1 MDDSQIEGVDRDLA
15 EAGLVPARSAYGAQ
29 ADSTMDARNSAP
41 EHESDDALVAAL
53 RVAIDAGDVGGAV
66 ATVRAG
72 WFELSSEH
80 GEVTRMLL
88 ERLPVHTL
96 RTEPLLLMMLGL
108 CYNTLGFHRV
118 RALRYFQWAVRAAR
132 TERSDLDTVDRVLI
146 RATEA
151 AAYRLVGHP
160 RRSIDPARSAL
171 QLLDGLSDT
180 DAVHV
185 RNLTRVYSQLG
196 VSLFYGGDVEGAMDA
211 FAKGLAATPDTPP
224 SPGFGNLA
232 MLAGIHAL
240 RGDLA
245 DAAAHLDYARTGPW
259 TDRQRNMYTGT
270 FYRLAEAVAALE
282 RLDAPAAREQLAAMQ
297 HDRRS
302 IEHWIAIAQ
311 IEAMAG
317 LVEGDP
323 GRALADLESFV
334 SMRGREGR
342 SGDARTALSRTRAL
356 LQLALGNPDAAAAI
370 LDRVSSHD
378 AMAQVDRARVD
389 LALGRTGS
397 ALSAIRSIASAEMS
411 ARTTAE
417 ASAIEAAVLLRLPST
432 ARSSGT
438 LRRLGSLLVATHQ
451 RLAVALL
458 PAQDFERVMSALRDA
473 GYGAIAD
480 VPLRPLLP
488 DLSPDLLLTE
498 RERAVLGQ
506 LMTTGSVAEIAAAL
520 YVSSNTVKTQL
531 RSIYRKLGVSNREDA
546 MAVAVDRRLLAER
559 E

>member
-1 MDDSQIEGVDRDLA
+1 
-15 EAGLVPARSAYGAQ
+15 
-29 ADSTMDARNSAP
+29 
-41 EHESDDALVAAL
+41 
-53 RVAIDAGDVGGAV
+53 
-66 ATVRAG
+66 
-72 WFELSSEH
+72 
-80 GEVTRMLL
+80 
-88 ERLPVHTL
+88 
-96 RTEPLLLMMLGL
+96 
-108 CYNTLGFHRV
+108 
-118 RALRYFQWAVRAAR
+118 
-132 TERSDLDTVDRVLI
+132 
-146 RATEA
+146 
-151 AAYRLVGHP
+151 
-160 RRSIDPARSAL
+160 
-171 QLLDGLSDT
+171 
-180 DAVHV
+180 
-185 RNLTRVYSQLG
+185 
-196 VSLFYGGDVEGAMDA
+196 
-211 FAKGLAATPDTPP
+211 
-224 SPGFGNLA
+224 
-232 MLAGIHAL
+232 
-240 RGDLA
+240 
-245 DAAAHLDYARTGPW
+245 
-259 TDRQRNMYTGT
+259 MYTGT

-498 RERAVLGQ
+498 RERTVLGQ

-546 MAVAVDRRLLAER
+546 MAVAVDRRLLTER